1 MKAQFRGQKQKIL
14 PRKSNTI
21 VLVKFHGKSNGVSLD
36 ALKRC
41 LDPEMAHKGLIGDR
55 NKKSNSELE

>member
-21 VLVKFHGKSNGVSLD
+21 VLGKFHDKLNGDSLD

-41 LDPEMAHKGLIGDR
+41 LDPEMAHKALLGTEIK
-55 NKKSNSELE
+55 N

>member
-1 MKAQFRGQKQKIL
+1 MKAQFRGQKQKNL

-21 VLVKFHGKSNGVSLD
+21 VLGKFHDKLNGDSLD

-41 LDPEMAHKGLIGDR
+41 LDPEMVHKGLIGA
-55 NKKSNSELE
+55 KIQKFTI